1 MQLFPRRPD
10 GRNQTGF
17 AQARKPSARPWGSLP
32 KGCNKMRSY
41 RSATAP
47 GLGILFIE
55 RQQGIPVDPPDS
67 PHSHGGQV
75 KGCPWGWNRLSFKAL
90 LPFPGA
96 VFGFCSPWAET
107 PTGKVLRTF
116 KRSYGQRV

>member
-1 MQLFPRRPD
+1 MAATKQRP
-10 GRNQTGF
+10 G
-17 AQARKPSARPWGSLP
+17 RPWGSLP

-41 RSATAP
+41 GSATP
-47 GLGILFIE
+47 RGLGIPFIE
-55 RQQGIPVDPPDS
+55 RQQGIPIDPPDS

-75 KGCPWGWNRLSFKAL
+75 KGCPWGLNRLYFKAL

-107 PTGKVLRTF
+107 PTGTLLRTLQ
-116 KRSYGQRV
+116 RSYKQRL